1 MMKYVDKKR
10 GLFCRSLNE
19 DHVEGSCNPWAL
31 LCSAIIAQAAAD
43 CSNWDPDDPEAFNV
57 PKYQGRRD
65 LLTRAAL
72 ESFIDSEWLDWLL
85 CWQDEIT
92 TQSVREELRC
102 RMWQKGRKRVCK
114 VNFDMMGRIS

>member
-10 GLFCRSLNE
+10 GRFCRSLNE
-19 DHVEGSCNPWAL
+19 EHVAGSCNPWAL
-31 LCSAIIAQAAAD
+31 LCSAIIAQAAVD

-57 PKYQGRRD
+57 PKSQSRRD
-65 LLTRAAL
+65 LTRASL

-85 CWQDEIT
+85 CWQDQIT
-92 TQSVREELRC
+92 TLSVREELRS